1 MNTSV
6 VLLLQMA
13 IFVRAVMK
21 RKYLVL
27 FTVLFVC
34 CSCAQQRGI
43 VHRIWERTQ
52 PGGAMFDRA
61 EQKYQ
66 DADYSDALSLYSQY
80 VDQYPKSS
88 LAPAALMK
96 IGMIH
101 AEQKAYKKARTTY
114 YRVIREYPDSY
125 FAHQVYG
132 EILRTYYRQGR
143 FRKVVAVRKN
153 IPVAQ
158 LSREQRIDVDL
169 VEGEALMAMK
179 KPFAAYHSF
188 VSAYAVTS
196 GSERARVA
204 AHLKAA
210 IARMKPKDIAAELQR
225 LDGRPPAAY
234 LLYQQGVNDLA
245 AGRIKEAIATFVNFI
260 SRFPHHEYADKA
272 RQEIAKL
279 KSATY
284 FKGHTI
290 GCLLPLSGRY
300 QVVGQKALKG
310 IELAMV
316 EFGRNRS
323 VNPPVQILIRDTG
336 SKDDQAVQAV
346 SDLADKGVA
355 AIVGPILTAPA
366 AAAAAQK
373 AGVPIITLTQQADIA
388 DIGDDVFRNFMTPE
402 MQVRSLLAYTTQA
415 LGLNRF
421 AVLYPDETYGK
432 TFMQLFTDGVKNDG
446 KTVAEVEAYDPHET
460 DFSGPIKKVVKFENP
475 SADGSDLTNQ
485 QPGDR
490 SPASVSTDDKSAAS
504 NPDEEVQASGENA
517 DAAQKNPQP
526 VVDFDALFIP
536 DSPEKAGSIISQL
549 QYYDVHGIY
558 LLGTNLW
565 HSEKLMQVVG
575 GQIRHAIICDGFFA
589 RSRRPDVVTFVR
601 DFKKTFG
608 YTPGFIEAIGYD
620 SAMML
625 FKTITRPDVTYRSAV
640 QAALINMPPYDGV
653 TGETTFDKNGDAKKS
668 LYLLKVVGNHF
679 EEIHI
684 PKSPAALAPRFSD

>member
-1 MNTSV
+1 
-6 VLLLQMA
+6 
-13 IFVRAVMK
+13 MK

-27 FTVLFVC
+27 FAVLFVC
-34 CSCAQQRGI
+34 CSCAQKGGILQRF
-43 VHRIWERTQ
+43 WERAQ
-52 PGGAMFDRA
+52 PGGALFDRA
-61 EQKYQ
+61 EQKYR
-66 DADYSDALSLYSQY
+66 DAAYKDSLSLYSQY

-101 AEQKAYKKARTTY
+101 AEQKEYKKARSVY
-114 YRVIREYPDSY
+114 YQVIREYPGSY
-125 FAHQVYG
+125 FAHQLYG

-143 FRKVVAVRKN
+143 FKKVIAVRKN
-153 IPVAQ
+153 IPIAQ
-158 LSREQRIDVDL
+158 LGREQRIDVDL
-169 VEGEALMAMK
+169 IGGEALMAMK

-188 VSAYAVTS
+188 LSAYGIAS
-196 GSERARVA
+196 RSERTRVA

-210 IARMKPKDIAAELQR
+210 IARMKPTDIAAELKR
-225 LDGRPPAAY
+225 LDGRPPAGY
-234 LLYQQGVNDLA
+234 LIYQQGVNDLA
-245 AGRIKEAIATFVNFI
+245 AGRIRDAISTFADFT
-260 SRFPHHEYADKA
+260 SRFPHHEDADKA

-279 KSATY
+279 QTATY

-316 EFGRNRS
+316 EFGRNRP

-336 SKDDQAVQAV
+336 SNDDQAVQAV
-346 SDLADKGVA
+346 SDLADKRVA

-373 AGVPIITLTQQADIA
+373 AGVPIITLTQQANIV
-388 DIGDDVFRNFMTPE
+388 DIGDDVFRNFMTPA

-432 TFMQLFTDGVKNDG
+432 AFMQLFSDEVKRDG
-446 KTVAEVEAYDPHET
+446 KTVTEVEAYDPDET
-460 DFSGPIKKVVKFENP
+460 DFSGPIKKLVKFENP
-475 SADGSDLTNQ
+475 AGDGTDLTNPQ
-485 QPGDR
+485 SGEP
-490 SPASVSTDDKSAAS
+490 SSTSASTDNKSAA
-504 NPDEEVQASGENA
+504 NPDDELQTPEDNL
-517 DAAQKNPQP
+517 DAAPKAPQP

-549 QYYDVHGIY
+549 QYYDVRGIY

-575 GQIRHAIICDGFFA
+575 GQIRHAVICDGFFA
-589 RSRRPDVVTFVR
+589 ESHRPDVVTFVR

-640 QAALINMPPYDGV
+640 QAALINMPPYEGV
-653 TGETTFDKNGDAKKS
+653 TGETTFDKNGDAKKA

-679 EEIHI
+679 KEINM
-684 PKSPAALAPRFSD
+684 PKPPAAPVLRFTD